1 MGLGQRLA
9 RRGRPRPGTP
19 TPPAPRPRSTTRTPS
34 ATRTRSGPRPGRM
47 RRALGT
53 ALAAALAATALVT
66 AGPAAPAAAASAG
79 NATGITQSGNTF
91 TVTTSSAARA
101 RVVVARADIFRIWL
115 SPDGAFTNDPAGT
128 DLAVTTDFGSVVTS
142 SADAGTYYRINTPS
156 LTIRVNKS
164 PLRFSVYRADNTTP
178 VWQETQAT
186 TWSGGKTTQY
196 LAQGPDEQ
204 FYGTGLRLG
213 EWALRGKTVP
223 VAVDN
228 RWREN
233 NNASP
238 APFYMS
244 TNGYGVMRNTW
255 APGSYAFT
263 APGAFTHDETRF
275 DAWYFTGDSL
285 KGVLDAYTDVSGK
298 PFMAP
303 VWGFELGNADCFNA
317 SNPDYQGDHNRL
329 RHQTT
334 PDVVGYA
341 ADARAADM
349 PSGWFL
355 PNDGYGCGYTQPLK
369 STVDALKA
377 KGFQT
382 GLWTS
387 TGLSGIA
394 DEVGTAGTRGV
405 KTDVAW
411 IGSGYKYA
419 FDGVKQAVDGIEKNS
434 DARRFVWTVDGWAG
448 TQRNAVVWTG
458 DTYGTWDDMRWH
470 VPAITGAG
478 LSALNYAAGDV
489 DGIFGGSPKTYV
501 RDLQWKAFTPAFMTM
516 SGWGATNPSAGY
528 QDKQPWR
535 FAEPYLSINR
545 TYLQLKMRLTPYLY
559 TMSRTAHETGVPS
572 TRAMV
577 LEYPDDPVARGNLT
591 SGQFLAGDSFLV
603 APVVSDT
610 TTRDGIYLPAG
621 TWTDYWT
628 GKTYAGP
635 GWLNG
640 YSAPLDRLPLFVK
653 GGAIVPMW
661 PKMNH
666 AGEKPVSTLT
676 YDIHPRGASAFTLYE
691 DDGLTRAHLTGAY
704 ARQRVDVTAPAAGTG
719 DVTVAVGA
727 ANGSYAGKPASR
739 GYELSLHVAAA
750 PSAVAADGSALPAL
764 ASKSA
769 YDAAATGW
777 YFDPADRAGILW
789 VKTGSKAGAFTVTAT
804 GTRIPAADAVPGSQP
819 IPNSG
824 WSVAHADSQ
833 ETAAENGAAANAVD
847 GNAGTL
853 WHTAWSSGKAAAL
866 PHEIQ
871 IDLGARY
878 TVDGLGYLP
887 RQDGGV
893 NGRIGQYEVYV
904 SDTTSAWGTP
914 VATGTF
920 ADTAALKNV
929 PLAAKAGRYL
939 RLRALTEAGG
949 RGPWTS
955 AAEITATGRAVPLPA
970 DATLVNAA
978 SGTCVD
984 LPHSATTPGTEPT
997 LYGCHGGQNQRWTLH
1012 QDGRLTGLSGVCLDG
1027 AAAARI
1033 TIQTCDGSAGQSWA
1047 LGPQGSIRNAGQCL
1061 AASGSAGG
1069 SKLTRSACDNSAAQ
1083 RWSSGS

>member
-1 MGLGQRLA
+1 MTLIRGLRL
-9 RRGRPRPGTP
+9 PRLPAIRIP
-19 TPPAPRPRSTTRTPS
+19 RSPQLPAPRRRDRRRDRHHPPARRTLA
-34 ATRTRSGPRPGRM
+34 ATLAGALT
-47 RRALGT
+47 ALG
-53 ALAAALAATALVT
+53 LAAAGAL
-66 AGPAAPAAAASAG
+66 GPAVLPAAAAPVTTAG
-79 NATGITQSGNTF
+79 SVTGISRSGGTY
-91 TVTTSSAARA
+91 TLTTTTTAKV

-115 SPDGAFTNDPAGT
+115 SPDGSFTDDPAGR
-128 DLAVTTDFGSVVTS
+128 DLAVTTGFGPVVTGLS
-142 SADAGTYYRINTPS
+142 DAGSHYRITTPALS
-156 LTIRVNKS
+156 IHVEKS
-164 PLRFSVYRADNTTP
+164 PLRFSVYRADDTTL
-178 VWQETQAT
+178 VWQESRPTS
-186 TWSGGKTTQY
+186 WSGGRTTQY
-196 LAQGPDEQ
+196 LAQGADEQ

-213 EWALRGKTVP
+213 EWALRGRTVP

-228 RWREN
+228 KWREN

-255 APGSYAFT
+255 SPGSYSFT
-263 APGAFTHDETRF
+263 APGAFTHDESRF

-303 VWGFELGNADCFNA
+303 LWGFELGNADCFNA
-317 SNPDYQGDHNRL
+317 SNPDYQGDHDRA

-369 STVDALKA
+369 STVDALRA
-377 KGFQT
+377 EGFQT

-387 TGLSGIA
+387 TGLGAIA
-394 DEVGTAGTRGV
+394 DEVGTAGSRGV

-419 FDGVKQAVDGIEKNS
+419 FDGVQQAVDGIEKNS

-470 VPAITGAG
+470 VPAIAGAG
-478 LSALNYAAGDV
+478 LSGLNYASGDI
-489 DGIFGGSPKTYV
+489 DGIFGGSPRTYV

-545 TYLQLKMRLTPYLY
+545 KYLKLKMRLTPYLY

-591 SGQFLAGDSFLV
+591 SGQFLAGDSLLV

-610 TTRDGIYLPAG
+610 TVRDGIYLPAG

-628 GKTYAGP
+628 GTTYAGP

-640 YSAPLDRLPLFVK
+640 YSAPLDTLPLFVK

-661 PKMNH
+661 PQMNH
-666 AGEKPVSTLT
+666 AGEKPVDRLT
-676 YDIHPRGASAFTLYE
+676 YDIHPRGTSSFTLYE
-691 DDGLTRAHLTGAY
+691 DDGLTRAHLGGAY
-704 ARQRVDVTAPAAGTG
+704 ARQRVDVTAPASGTG
-719 DVTVAVGA
+719 DVTVSVGA
-727 ANGSYAGKPASR
+727 SQGDYAGKPASR
-739 GYELSLHVAAA
+739 AHELSLHVAAA
-750 PSAVAADGSALPAL
+750 PAQVTAGGSALPRL
-764 ASKSA
+764 ASKGA
-769 YDAAATGW
+769 YDDAATGW
-777 YFDPADRAGILW
+777 YFDPADRSGVLW
-789 VKTGSKAGAFTVTAT
+789 VKTAATSGAFTVTAA
-804 GTRIPAADAVPGSQP
+804 GTTVPAAGPLPSSAPVPQT
-819 IPNSG
+819 G
-824 WSVAHADSQ
+824 WTLAHADSE
-833 ETAAENGAAANAVD
+833 ETAAEDGRAANAFD
-847 GNAGTL
+847 GNPATH
-853 WHTAWSSGKAAAL
+853 WHTAWSSGTPAAL

-871 IDLGARY
+871 IDLGARW
-878 TVDGLGYLP
+878 TVDGVGYLP

-893 NGRIGQYEVYV
+893 NGRVGRYEVYV
-904 SDTTSAWGTP
+904 SDTTASWGSP
-914 VATGTF
+914 VATGTL
-920 ADTAALKNV
+920 ADTSAAARI
-929 PLAAKAGRYL
+929 PLAAKTGRYL
-939 RLRALTEAGG
+939 RLKALTEAGG

-955 AAEITATGRAVPLPA
+955 ASEITATGRAAPLPT
-970 DATLVNAA
+970 DTTLVNAA
-978 SGTCVD
+978 AGTCVD
-984 LPHSATTPGTEPT
+984 LPHSSTTPGTEPA
-997 LYGCHGGQNQRWTLH
+997 LYACHGGPNQRWTLH
-1012 QDGRLTGLSGVCLDG
+1012 PDGRLTGLGGMCLDAAGTGASRITVQTCAGTTGQTWQLGPQSTLRSGGLCLGANGSRLTRTACDG
-1027 AAAARI
+1027 AA
-1033 TIQTCDGSAGQSWA
+1033 S
-1047 LGPQGSIRNAGQCL
+1047 
-1061 AASGSAGG
+1061 
-1069 SKLTRSACDNSAAQ
+1069 Q
-1083 RWSSGS
+1083 RWGFGS

>member
-1 MGLGQRLA
+1 MRLPSIRRSPA
-9 RRGRPRPGTP
+9 RHGSPDSRRRRAPLPRRRPRV
-19 TPPAPRPRSTTRTPS
+19 A
-34 ATRTRSGPRPGRM
+34 
-47 RRALGT
+47 AL
-53 ALAAALAATALVT
+53 LAAALAVAGLAA
-66 AGPAAPAAAASAG
+66 AGPIASPAAAAPAGATATAG
-79 NATGITQSGNTF
+79 NVTGFTQTGNTF
-91 TVTTSSAARA
+91 TVTASGGAKA
-101 RVVVARADIFRIWL
+101 RVVVARADIFRLWL
-115 SPDGAFTNDPAGT
+115 SPDGAFTNDPAGK
-128 DLAVTTDFGSVVTS
+128 DLAPTTDFGPVTTS
-142 SADAGTYYRINTPS
+142 FSDAGTYYRITTGALS
-156 LTIRVNKS
+156 IRVNKS
-164 PLRFSVYRADNTTP
+164 PLQFSVYRADNTTL
-178 VWQETQAT
+178 VWQETQPT
-186 TWSGGKTTQY
+186 SWTNSQTTQY
-196 LAQGPDEQ
+196 LARGADEQ

-228 RWREN
+228 KWREN

-255 APGSYAFT
+255 SPGSYGFN
-263 APGAFTHDETRF
+263 APSTLTHDEKRF

-303 VWGFELGNADCFNA
+303 MWGFELGNADCFNA

-341 ADARAADM
+341 TDARAADM

-355 PNDGYGCGYTQPLK
+355 PNDGYGCGYTAPLK

-387 TGLSGIA
+387 TGLGSIA
-394 DEVGTAGTRGV
+394 DEVGTAGSRGV

-419 FDGVKQAVDGIEKNS
+419 FNGVQQAVDGIEKNS
-434 DARRFVWTVDGWAG
+434 DARRYVWTVDGWAG

-458 DTYGTWDDMRWH
+458 DTNGTWDDMRWH

-478 LSALNYAAGDV
+478 LSALNYASGDV
-489 DGIFGGSPKTYV
+489 DGIFGGSPKTYT

-545 TYLQLKMRLTPYLY
+545 KYLQLKMRLMPYLY
-559 TMSRTAHETGVPS
+559 TMSRVAHETGVPS

-591 SGQFLAGDSFLV
+591 SGQFMAGDSLLV

-610 TTRDGIYLPAG
+610 TVRDGIYLPAG

-640 YSAPLDRLPLFVK
+640 YQAPLDTLPLFVK
-653 GGAIVPMW
+653 GGGIVPMW
-661 PKMNH
+661 PQMNH
-666 AGEKPVSTLT
+666 TGEKPVSTLT
-676 YDIHPRGASAFTLYE
+676 YDIHPRGATSFSLYE
-691 DDGLTRAHLTGAY
+691 DDGLTRAHQSGAY
-704 ARQRVDVTAPAAGTG
+704 ARQQVDVTAPASGSGT
-719 DVTVAVGA
+719 VNVSVSAPT
-727 ANGSYAGKPASR
+727 GSYTGKPASR
-739 GYELSLHVAAA
+739 GYEFTLHVASA
-750 PSAVAADGSALPAL
+750 PSALTVDGSALARL
-764 ASKSA
+764 TSKAA

-777 YFDPADRAGILW
+777 FFDPSDRSGVLW
-789 VKTGSKAGAFTVTAT
+789 IKTGSKSGAFSVSAA
-804 GTRIPAADAVPGSQP
+804 GTTLPAAQP
-819 IPNSG
+819 LPSSSPIAQSG
-824 WSVAHADSQ
+824 WSLVSADSQ
-833 ETAAENGAAANAVD
+833 ETSAENGAAVGAFD
-847 GNAGTL
+847 GDPATM
-853 WHTAWSSGKAAAL
+853 WHTAWASGKPAAL

-878 TVDGLGYLP
+878 SVDGLGYLP

-893 NGRIGQYEVYV
+893 NGRIGGYEVYL
-904 SDTTSAWGTP
+904 SDTTADWGTP
-914 VATGTF
+914 VASGTF
-920 ADTAALKNV
+920 ADTAAAKNV
-929 PLAAKAGRYL
+929 PMAARTGRYL

-955 AAEITATGRAVPLPA
+955 AAEITLTGRPAPLPA

-978 SGTCVD
+978 SGTCAD

-997 LYGCHGGQNQRWTLH
+997 LYTCHGGPNQRWTL
-1012 QDGRLTGLSGVCLDG
+1012 QPDGRLTGLSGVCLD
-1027 AAAARI
+1027 AANPSRVSV
-1033 TIQTCDGSAGQSWA
+1033 QPCNGSAGQTWQA
-1047 LGPQGSIRNAGQCL
+1047 GPQSTLRNAGQCL
-1061 AASGSAGG
+1061 TPAGSATANGTL
-1069 SKLTRSACDNSAAQ
+1069 LTRAACDNTPAQ
-1083 RWSSGS
+1083 RWTFTP